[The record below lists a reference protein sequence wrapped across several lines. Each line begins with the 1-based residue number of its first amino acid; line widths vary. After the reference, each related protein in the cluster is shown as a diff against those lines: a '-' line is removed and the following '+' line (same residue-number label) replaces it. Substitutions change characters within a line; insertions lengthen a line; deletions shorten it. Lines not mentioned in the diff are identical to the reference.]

1 MLIKRL
7 FLLTYLFLS
16 TAWAGSLEEGIEA
29 FKAKN
34 YDKALPSIQVA
45 AEQGVTSAQGL
56 LARMLYNGWG
66 INNDTE
72 TALKWARLAASKG
85 DASGQNVLG
94 ASFLKNKQY
103 AEALKWFQLAADQSY
118 APSQSNL
125 GEMYYFGWGVE
136 KNTDEAL
143 KWTNLAVNQNYPRA
157 QFNLGFA
164 YEKGLGLPKDLKEAL
179 KWYRIAADQNSAD
192 AQAAVGWFYA
202 NGNVVSKDWRE
213 AEKWFSLSALQG
225 NTHGQAS
232 LGYIYLGASKNDPQ
246 AKYPE
251 ALKLFLKA
259 AEKGNSM
266 AQANLGHMHDYGLGV
281 KEDLEEAAKWY
292 LLSAAQGN
300 EYSKNRL
307 KRNASIA
314 SAAERVQE
322 KNTKPN
328 LLATNSQLKDEEEEK
343 AKEAQRIALLD
354 ENPKKQDQ
362 PEANANAKVKEQ
374 NRLAQEAK
382 AKEAERLAQEARAKE
397 LARLEQEA
405 KVKEQVRLAQ
415 EAKTKEAER
424 LAQEAR
430 SKEQARLEQEAKVK
444 EQVRIAQ
451 EAKAKEAERLAQ
463 ETSAKEQLRI
473 SKNEVSPTPIFAN
486 RRALV
491 IGNDNYKSVTKLI
504 NAREDAK
511 AIAASLQQVGY
522 QVTLKT
528 DLNEREMKAVLRTF
542 KSQVEGG
549 DEVLFFYAGHGVQIG
564 AANYL
569 LPIDISGEN
578 AEQVKDEAIQLQRV
592 LDDLTERKAKF
603 SLAIIDACRDNPF
616 KTAGR
621 DLGGRGLS
629 PTSAATGQMVIFSA
643 GTGQQAL
650 DNLGPKDKNKN
661 GLFTRVFLQ
670 EMQKPGISIDRVV
683 RSVRTEV
690 VGLAKSV
697 GHEQVPA
704 IYDQVV
710 GDFYFRK

>member
-7 FLLTYLFLS
+7 FLLTYMCFS

-29 FKAKN
+29 FQAKN
-34 YDKALPSIQVA
+34 YEKALPSIQLA

-179 KWYRIAADQNSAD
+179 KWYRISADQNSAD

-300 EYSKNRL
+300 EYSKNRV

-314 SAAERVQE
+314 SAAERVQA

-328 LLATNSQLKDEEEEK
+328 LLVTNSQLKDEEEEK

-362 PEANANAKVKEQ
+362 SDAN
-374 NRLAQEAK
+374 
-382 AKEAERLAQEARAKE
+382 
-397 LARLEQEA
+397 
-405 KVKEQVRLAQ
+405 
-415 EAKTKEAER
+415 
-424 LAQEAR
+424 
-430 SKEQARLEQEAKVK
+430 AKVK

-463 ETSAKEQLRI
+463 EARAKEQAWLEQEAKVKEQVRLDQEAKAKEAVRLAQEASAKEQLRI
-473 SKNEVSPTPIFAN
+473 SKNEVSPTTIFAN

-528 DLNEREMKAVLRTF
+528 DLNEREMKAVIRTF

-650 DNLGPKDKNKN
+650 DTLGPKDKNKN

-683 RSVRTEV
+683 RNVRTEV

>member
-7 FLLTYLFLS
+7 FLLTYMCFS

-29 FKAKN
+29 FQAKN
-34 YDKALPSIQVA
+34 YEKALPSIQLA

-179 KWYRIAADQNSAD
+179 KWYRISADQNSAD

-300 EYSKNRL
+300 EYSKNRV

-314 SAAERVQE
+314 SAAERVQA

-328 LLATNSQLKDEEEEK
+328 LLVTNSQLKDEEEEK

-362 PEANANAKVKEQ
+362 SDAN
-374 NRLAQEAK
+374 
-382 AKEAERLAQEARAKE
+382 
-397 LARLEQEA
+397 
-405 KVKEQVRLAQ
+405 
-415 EAKTKEAER
+415 
-424 LAQEAR
+424 
-430 SKEQARLEQEAKVK
+430 AKVK

-463 ETSAKEQLRI
+463 EASAKEQLRI
-473 SKNEVSPTPIFAN
+473 SKNEVSPTTIFAN

-650 DNLGPKDKNKN
+650 DTLGPKDKNKN

-683 RSVRTEV
+683 RNVRTEV

-710 GDFYFRK
+710 GDFYFKK

>member
-7 FLLTYLFLS
+7 FLLTYMCFS

-29 FKAKN
+29 FQAKN
-34 YDKALPSIQVA
+34 YEKALPSIQLA

-179 KWYRIAADQNSAD
+179 KWYRISADQNSAD

-300 EYSKNRL
+300 EYSKNRV

-314 SAAERVQE
+314 SAAERVQA

-328 LLATNSQLKDEEEEK
+328 LLVTNSQLKDEEEEK

-362 PEANANAKVKEQ
+362 SDANAKVKEQ
-374 NRLAQEAK
+374 VRIAQEAK
-382 AKEAERLAQEARAKE
+382 AKEAERLAQEARA
-397 LARLEQEA
+397 
-405 KVKEQVRLAQ
+405 
-415 EAKTKEAER
+415 
-424 LAQEAR
+424 
-430 SKEQARLEQEAKVK
+430 KEQARLEQEAKVK

-463 ETSAKEQLRI
+463 EASAKEQLRI
-473 SKNEVSPTPIFAN
+473 SKNEVSPTTIFAN

-650 DNLGPKDKNKN
+650 DTLGPKDKNKN

-683 RSVRTEV
+683 RNVRTEV

-710 GDFYFRK
+710 GDFYFKK

>member
-7 FLLTYLFLS
+7 FLLTYMCFS

-29 FKAKN
+29 FQAKN
-34 YDKALPSIQVA
+34 YEKALPSIQLA

-164 YEKGLGLPKDLKEAL
+164 YEKGLGLTKDLKEAL
-179 KWYRIAADQNSAD
+179 KWYRISADQNSAD

-259 AEKGNSM
+259 AEKGNSW

-300 EYSKNRL
+300 EYSKNRV

-314 SAAERVQE
+314 SAAERVQA

-362 PEANANAKVKEQ
+362 SDANAKVKEQ
-374 NRLAQEAK
+374 VRIAQEAK
-382 AKEAERLAQEARAKE
+382 AKEAERLAQEAR
-397 LARLEQEA
+397 
-405 KVKEQVRLAQ
+405 
-415 EAKTKEAER
+415 T
-424 LAQEAR
+424 
-430 SKEQARLEQEAKVK
+430 KEQARLEQEAKVK
-444 EQVRIAQ
+444 EQVRLAQ

-473 SKNEVSPTPIFAN
+473 SKNEVSPPPIFAN

-650 DNLGPKDKNKN
+650 DNLGPRDKNRN

-683 RSVRTEV
+683 RNVRTEV

>member
-1 MLIKRL
+1 M
-7 FLLTYLFLS
+7 
-16 TAWAGSLEEGIEA
+16 
-29 FKAKN
+29 
-34 YDKALPSIQVA
+34 
-45 AEQGVTSAQGL
+45 
-56 LARMLYNGWG
+56 
-66 INNDTE
+66 
-72 TALKWARLAASKG
+72 
-85 DASGQNVLG
+85 
-94 ASFLKNKQY
+94 
-103 AEALKWFQLAADQSY
+103 
-118 APSQSNL
+118 
-125 GEMYYFGWGVE
+125 
-136 KNTDEAL
+136 
-143 KWTNLAVNQNYPRA
+143 
-157 QFNLGFA
+157 
-164 YEKGLGLPKDLKEAL
+164 
-179 KWYRIAADQNSAD
+179 
-192 AQAAVGWFYA
+192 
-202 NGNVVSKDWRE
+202 
-213 AEKWFSLSALQG
+213 
-225 NTHGQAS
+225 
-232 LGYIYLGASKNDPQ
+232 
-246 AKYPE
+246 
-251 ALKLFLKA
+251 
-259 AEKGNSM
+259 
-266 AQANLGHMHDYGLGV
+266 
-281 KEDLEEAAKWY
+281 
-292 LLSAAQGN
+292 
-300 EYSKNRL
+300 
-307 KRNASIA
+307 
-314 SAAERVQE
+314 
-322 KNTKPN
+322 
-328 LLATNSQLKDEEEEK
+328 
-343 AKEAQRIALLD
+343 
-354 ENPKKQDQ
+354 
-362 PEANANAKVKEQ
+362 
-374 NRLAQEAK
+374 
-382 AKEAERLAQEARAKE
+382 
-397 LARLEQEA
+397 
-405 KVKEQVRLAQ
+405 
-415 EAKTKEAER
+415 
-424 LAQEAR
+424 
-430 SKEQARLEQEAKVK
+430 
-444 EQVRIAQ
+444 
-451 EAKAKEAERLAQ
+451 
-463 ETSAKEQLRI
+463 
-473 SKNEVSPTPIFAN
+473 SPTPIFAN